1 MRTDDPTSDADQP
14 TAGAVPKED
23 RAPAPTGDE
32 LRALLREAVAEALGE
47 QRGLIQNIVE
57 EALEEMAFT
66 EAMREVEAHER
77 RFGRPAGFRAVEG
90 EA

>member
-1 MRTDDPTSDADQP
+1 MRSDDRGDSDSDDSDRKAL
-14 TAGAVPKED
+14 TAEAQ
-23 RAPAPTGDE
+23 APTGDE
-32 LRALLREAVAEALGE
+32 LRDLLREALAEALGE
-47 QRGLIQNIVE
+47 QRGLIQAIVE

-77 RFGRPAGFRAVEG
+77 RFGRPAGFRAIEG

>member
-1 MRTDDPTSDADQP
+1 MRSDDSGDSDQDVPVGKEASATSA
-14 TAGAVPKED
+14 
-23 RAPAPTGDE
+23 APTGEE
-32 LRALLREAVAEALGE
+32 LRILLREALAEALGE
-47 QRGLIQNIVE
+47 QRGLIQAIVE

-66 EAMREVEAHER
+66 EAMKEVEAHER